1 MKLIIK
7 SIFMLILF
15 FVGVATAAPAEIDER
30 LRYTS
35 SLNVMAS
42 VLMNWYGS
50 LIVKDE
56 RIQFSPIDP
65 KWADYRSTY
74 PANITHIKIVST
86 ELKKIP
92 EANKYQFKINTRIN
106 SEDADGAHSQLVSET
121 FIFSVPVSANAV
133 IETISRETAEDSD
146 LLDISDFDSQHYEL
160 RHFAYAWLA
169 YLDGVHDV
177 EQVINAEQW
186 IDVAD
191 YSLKIGRD
199 EVHGSIAS
207 TLKERQKYLAKG
219 GHLLRSVNVKEVD
232 GKPEHFILD
241 LISEWKGINP
251 EGKPVL
257 AKVHQQI
264 EVQIQANN
272 LWKVI
277 SIKEEHLLPD
287 IAPWAGF
294 LC

>member
-7 SIFMLILF
+7 SIFILILF
-15 FVGVATAAPAEIDER
+15 FVGVATAAPAEIDDR
-30 LRYTS
+30 VRYTS

-42 VLMNWYGS
+42 ALMNWYGS
-50 LIVKDE
+50 LIVDDKHM
-56 RIQFSPIDP
+56 QFSPINS
-65 KWADYRSTY
+65 KWADYRSDY
-74 PANITHIKIVST
+74 PENITQIKIIST
-86 ELKKIP
+86 NL
-92 EANKYQFKINTRIN
+92 NKLTEPDTYQFKINTRIN
-106 SEDADGAHSQLVSET
+106 SEDADGTHSQLVSEI
-121 FIFSVPVSANAV
+121 FNFSVPVSANAV
-133 IETISRETAEDSD
+133 IETISRDTSEDTD

-169 YLDGVHDV
+169 YLDGVQDA
-177 EQVINAEQW
+177 EQLINAEQW

-207 TLKERQKYLAKG
+207 TLKERQKHLAKG
-219 GHLLRSVNVKEVD
+219 GHLLHSVNVKKID
-232 GKPEHFILD
+232 GKPKHFILD
-241 LISEWKGINP
+241 LISEWKGVNR

-272 LWKVI
+272 LWKVL